1 MSHSWEEGF
10 RVSKGDDYPE
20 KITVLQ
26 NETRQ
31 MYEVKYTKFL
41 KVFPLEG
48 LETKVFRFAESRSN
62 PSLEKRI

>member
-48 LETKVFRFAESRSN
+48 LETSFQVC
-62 PSLEKRI
+62 